1 MNKIL
6 SEHILVYGMTDN
18 PGGIEM
24 YLMNQL
30 RTVDRGKIVFDFVTD
45 FPTIA
50 YADEIKSFGSKI
62 YYISAKSK
70 SLFGHLNQMYK
81 ILRSHPEYKKVYF
94 NILDAG
100 AAITEVV
107 PWLLR
112 RKIVTHSHNGN
123 TDKIRLHKLC
133 RPFLN
138 LFTDKRYA
146 CSEVAAEFM
155 FGKKH
160 SEIIPN
166 MIDAEKY
173 SFSVNAR
180 TAKRKELGIEN
191 KFVVC
196 HVGRLSP
203 QKNPFGL
210 IDIFKEV
217 LKVNENSVLL
227 SVGNGEIADDV
238 HNYAKEKGIYDNIL
252 FLGRRNDI
260 DCLLSAADVFLL
272 PSFYEGLPI
281 VAIEAQASGLPCVL
295 SDCISLE
302 TAITG
307 NVKFLSLRTPDS
319 DWAKIITS
327 YKNFERKDTRDY
339 IINSG
344 YDINHPSSAEK
355 DLQHYFEEK

>member
-1 MNKIL
+1 M
-6 SEHILVYGMTDN
+6 VYGMTDN

-30 RTVDRGKIVFDFVTD
+30 RTVDREKIVFDFVTD

-50 YADEIKSFGSKI
+50 YADEIKSYGSKI
-62 YYISAKSK
+62 YYIPAKSK

-112 RKIVTHSHNGN
+112 RKVVTHSHNGN
-123 TDKIRLHKLC
+123 TDKIKLHKLC

-138 LFTDKRYA
+138 LFTNKRYA
-146 CSEVAAEFM
+146 CSGVAAEFM
-155 FGKKH
+155 FGKKRA
-160 SEIIPN
+160 EIIPN

-173 SFSVNAR
+173 SFSENKRA
-180 TAKRKELGIEN
+180 AKRKELGIEN

-217 LKVNENSVLL
+217 LKETENSVLL
-227 SVGNGEIADDV
+227 SVGSGEIADDV
-238 HNYAKEKGIYDNIL
+238 HNYAKEKGVYENIL

-260 DCLLSAADVFLL
+260 DCLLSASDVFLL

-281 VAIEAQASGLPCVL
+281 VAVEAQASGLPCVL
-295 SDCISLE
+295 SDCISPE
-302 TAITG
+302 AAITG
-307 NVKFLSLRTPDS
+307 NVKFLSLKEPASEWADVITRYKDFKRADMRS
-319 DWAKIITS
+319 DVAKA
-327 YKNFERKDTRDY
+327 
-339 IINSG
+339 G
-344 YDINHPSSAEK
+344 YDISYPSSAEK
-355 DLQHYFEEK
+355 DLRSYFEEI

>member
-1 MNKIL
+1 M
-6 SEHILVYGMTDN
+6 VYGMTDN

-30 RTVDRGKIVFDFVTD
+30 RTADREKIVFDFVTD

-50 YADEIKSFGSKI
+50 YADEIKSYGSEI
-62 YYISAKSK
+62 YYIPAKSK
-70 SLFGHLNQMYK
+70 SLPGHLRQMYR
-81 ILRSHPEYKKVYF
+81 ILRSHPEYKKVCF

-112 RKIVTHSHNGN
+112 RKVITHSHNGN

-146 CSEVAAEFM
+146 CSGVAAGFM
-155 FGKKH
+155 FGKRH
-160 SEIIPN
+160 AEIIPN
-166 MIDAEKY
+166 MIDAGKY
-173 SFSVNAR
+173 SFSEDKRA
-180 TAKRKELGIEN
+180 AKRKELGIEN
-191 KFVVC
+191 KFVIC

-210 IDIFKEV
+210 IDIFAEV
-217 LKVNENSVLL
+217 LKAAENSVLL
-227 SVGNGEIADDV
+227 SVGSGEIADEV
-238 HNYAKEKGIYDNIL
+238 HNYAKEKGVYGNIL

-295 SDCISLE
+295 SDCISPE

-307 NVKFLSLRTPDS
+307 NVKFLSLEEPVS
-319 DWAKIITS
+319 DWVDVITGYKDFRRADMRSEVAKA
-327 YKNFERKDTRDY
+327 
-339 IINSG
+339 G
-344 YDINHPSSAEK
+344 YDISHPSSAEK
-355 DLQHYFEEK
+355 NLRSYFEEK